1 MAEKKQK
8 ATSEKAVK
16 LKYPLEIIRKRNRG
30 NSLVKWRLLCS
41 KPRALR
47 GIVFGPSTSG

>member
-8 ATSEKAVK
+8 ATPDKEVK
-16 LKYPLEIIRKRNRG
+16 HKYPLEIIRKRNRG
-30 NSLVKWRLLCS
+30 NSLVKWRLLSS
-41 KPRALR
+41 KPCALR